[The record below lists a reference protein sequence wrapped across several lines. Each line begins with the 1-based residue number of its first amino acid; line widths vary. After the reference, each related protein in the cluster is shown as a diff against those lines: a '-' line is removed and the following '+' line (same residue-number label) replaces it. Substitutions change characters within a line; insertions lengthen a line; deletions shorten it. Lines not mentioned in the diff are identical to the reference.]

1 MCRPSVAGWA
11 SSVWKE
17 RAVTQEAHGDGL
29 ESSGWLD
36 LPGVQWQ
43 AKEDLPEEKS
53 WEYLGNTFH
62 PMGEDHRKDTWE
74 RWEGKFWQSLRG
86 RVCKNNE
93 NSVNNENNVFAVGID
108 NVSHWLHLFDFSPL
122 HCVFSISWNGP
133 IWKRKRIMCCL
144 QQVLTGSRPSSAH
157 ISLWQSLSLLFN
169 FYILTFPTHNIAT
182 THIPKIFLGHCIS
195 TLFYLITNDLI
206 HNAMTMKKKTSCYL
220 TGPLGNLILKHLRS
234 FVAN

>member
-1 MCRPSVAGWA
+1 MCCIC
-11 SSVWKE
+11 
-17 RAVTQEAHGDGL
+17 L
-29 ESSGWLD
+29 
-36 LPGVQWQ
+36 
-43 AKEDLPEEKS
+43 
-53 WEYLGNTFH
+53 TFLH
-62 PMGEDHRKDTWE
+62 CA
-74 RWEGKFWQSLRG
+74 FS
-86 RVCKNNE
+86 
-93 NSVNNENNVFAVGID
+93 
-108 NVSHWLHLFDFSPL
+108 NVSLNPLPQRMHSRIGCICFAFL
-122 HCVFSISWNGP
+122 HCVFSISRNGP